1 MNSCSAPT
9 TGTRPW
15 ATGTRSATAR
25 RTARGPRSGARRGS
39 SRSAR
44 RRRAPSTKPKRPL
57 QRSHDGGLA
66 GMIAACA
73 KAPEEAAAEETSSSE
88 DEDDE
93 DESSVDDD
101 EAPAAPAPGRVV
113 GTVRKWDGRRGFIR
127 LEGQASDAVLFEDNV
142 RGGATLRVGDRVE
155 FALRSGKKHP
165 SAVDVAPL
173 AGAAPTAA
181 RRPAA
186 PSASCASSTGRAAG
200 SRSRP
205 ATGTASRPASRHA
218 TSAPARRSRRAT
230 RSTSWPRNRPGTS
243 ATGRYGPRRRPPP
256 RAGAAPGPGRRG
268 CAVVGR
274 RVRRRAL
281 RLHRRRRARQA
292 SRAAP
297 WVSSGRRTP
306 RCRGRRGRLRAHRGA
321 RRWFAPLRRLR
332 RPGHN
337 HIEIVGEGSAS
348 APAPA
353 PRAPPGSRA
362 AGTVA
367 WWKGPRGAGHGFIIR
382 ETGQEDLFVHES
394 GLGAGLAGLRTG
406 DRVTFRV
413 GRAPER
419 PRHGGGRGADGRGAG
434 GAGGAPRARPASTRR
449 GGPRARRAG
458 EPATAGA
465 THASHRATQ
474 HEVEAV
480 AARVAAGLFAAD
492 GPLPINQ
499 FAARFKRRLREN
511 ERRLDADSQQRA
523 WAYAESTLVTLD
535 RSRRV
540 VGVRDDAGAAAE
552 ARARQRG
559 RERRAYYGTGGG
571 LSEDVLLQRALE
583 ASRAENY
590 APHVQGPSPLD
601 AAGEDEALMRA
612 LEASRQSYERE
623 QRAQPTYAQPTYAPP
638 PKAES
643 VPPTYSS
650 SFFSA
655 PPPPPPPA
663 PPVHSGGSSA
673 SEFEARVVSAGLAR
687 ILPDLKK
694 EDVRP
699 RHALLLEEDDLK
711 ELRAGGRGAR
721 EARGAPHR
729 RGAVRRRQ
737 GSSARGRTCWL
748 KGGRVR
754 KRVEGRFDRREL

>member
-1 MNSCSAPT
+1 M
-9 TGTRPW
+9 G
-15 ATGTRSATAR
+15 
-25 RTARGPRSGARRGS
+25 
-39 SRSAR
+39 
-44 RRRAPSTKPKRPL
+44 
-57 QRSHDGGLA
+57 
-66 GMIAACA
+66 
-73 KAPEEAAAEETSSSE
+73 
-88 DEDDE
+88 
-93 DESSVDDD
+93 
-101 EAPAAPAPGRVV
+101 
-113 GTVRKWDGRRGFIR
+113 
-127 LEGQASDAVLFEDNV
+127 
-142 RGGATLRVGDRVE
+142 
-155 FALRSGKKHP
+155 
-165 SAVDVAPL
+165 
-173 AGAAPTAA
+173 
-181 RRPAA
+181 
-186 PSASCASSTGRAAG
+186 
-200 SRSRP
+200 RSRP
-205 ATGTASRPASRHA
+205 ATSPAAAPAPRPA
-218 TSAPARRSRRAT
+218 PAA
-230 RSTSWPRNRPGTS
+230 
-243 ATGRYGPRRRPPP
+243 A
-256 RAGAAPGPGRRG
+256 AAP
-268 CAVVGR
+268 
-274 RVRRRAL
+274 
-281 RLHRRRRARQA
+281 
-292 SRAAP
+292 
-297 WVSSGRRTP
+297 SSGDAFVDALHAWIVGQGKTRIEGGALGLFWEAHPSVPRPTRTAAHIEAH
-306 RCRGRRGRLRAHRGA
+306 GGGLLRFVEDHT
-321 RRWFAPLRRLR
+321 
-332 RPGHN
+332 GHN
-337 HIEIVGEGSAS
+337 HIEVVGEGAAS

-413 GRAPER
+413 GRAP
-419 PRHGGGRGADGRGAG
+419 DGRDTAVDV
-434 GAGGAPRARPASTRR
+434 ARTAAAPAAPAARPARAAGVD
-449 GGPRARRAG
+449 GGAAARAGPGRRAG

-571 LSEDVLLQRALE
+571 LSEDQLLARALE

-655 PPPPPPPA
+655 PPPMPPPP
-663 PPVHSGGSSA
+663 P
-673 SEFEARVVSAGLAR
+673 
-687 ILPDLKK
+687 
-694 EDVRP
+694 
-699 RHALLLEEDDLK
+699 
-711 ELRAGGRGAR
+711 
-721 EARGAPHR
+721 
-729 RGAVRRRQ
+729 RRRCTAA
-737 GSSARGRTCWL
+737 GRRRRSS
-748 KGGRVR
+748 
-754 KRVEGRFDRREL
+754 RRESCRPVWPASSPTSRRRRSATSIRFAR